1 MLQVLYVRMAKSMLS
16 QIYLKEVASFLSWNG
31 REMTHWADMADM
43 ADIPFHLYKSKLST
57 FL

>member
-1 MLQVLYVRMAKSMLS
+1 MEILKIVQQVDCLS

-57 FL
+57 F